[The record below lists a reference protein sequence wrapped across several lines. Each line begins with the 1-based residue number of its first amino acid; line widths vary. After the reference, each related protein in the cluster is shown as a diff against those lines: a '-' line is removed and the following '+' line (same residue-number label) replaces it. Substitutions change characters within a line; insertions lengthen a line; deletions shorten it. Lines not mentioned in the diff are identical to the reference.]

1 MVPRRTSGAAIAR
14 LQASGVRVS
23 IRSCSHAI
31 SILVISIESGAPQ
44 LTVERRAAPQFFREK
59 KVIFT
64 VSPINCELPGL
75 VTVTSTVLYRYA
87 RFAVDRSEKDKPE
100 GNSVGLGQGLGQ
112 PQQKAQ
118 LRAT

>member
-1 MVPRRTSGAAIAR
+1 
-14 LQASGVRVS
+14 L
-23 IRSCSHAI
+23 
-31 SILVISIESGAPQ
+31 
-44 LTVERRAAPQFFREK
+44 
-59 KVIFT
+59 
-64 VSPINCELPGL
+64 PINCELPGL

-87 RFAVDRSEKDKPE
+87 RFAVDRSVKDKPE

>member
-1 MVPRRTSGAAIAR
+1 M
-14 LQASGVRVS
+14 
-23 IRSCSHAI
+23 RSV
-31 SILVISIESGAPQ
+31 VISIALARLSLELRNSPLSAGPRCPPCRAP
-44 LTVERRAAPQFFREK
+44 K

-64 VSPINCELPGL
+64 VSPINRELPGL

-100 GNSVGLGQGLGQ
+100 GNSVGLGQ

>member
-1 MVPRRTSGAAIAR
+1 MFA
-14 LQASGVRVS
+14 
-23 IRSCSHAI
+23 CD
-31 SILVISIESGAPQ
+31 LVISIALARLSLELRNSPLSAGPRCPPCRAPN
-44 LTVERRAAPQFFREK
+44 

>member
-1 MVPRRTSGAAIAR
+1 MFA
-14 LQASGVRVS
+14 
-23 IRSCSHAI
+23 CD
-31 SILVISIESGAPQ
+31 LVISIALARLSLELRNSPLSAGPRCPPCRAPI
-44 LTVERRAAPQFFREK
+44 FSNFREK

>member
-1 MVPRRTSGAAIAR
+1 MYEQRRSK
-14 LQASGVRVS
+14 
-23 IRSCSHAI
+23 
-31 SILVISIESGAPQ
+31 SGAPQ
-44 LTVERRAAPQFFREK
+44 LTVERRAALPAEPRPNFFQFFREK

-87 RFAVDRSEKDKPE
+87 RFAVDRSVKDKPE